1 MTVSPEQQRVL
12 YRHLLLTRLLEERM
26 VSLYRQGKTTGGL
39 YRCLGQE
46 ATAVGSAF
54 ALEDGDL
61 LIPVIRDLGAT
72 LVRGARPVDLLR
84 QVMTKADAPAKGR
97 DGFLHFCL
105 PEKGLYSGIAML
117 GTAVPVLAGMVLADR
132 FLGRRS
138 VGMTYLGEGGTSTGA
153 FHEGINF
160 AGVQRLPLVV
170 VLEYNRYSYSTPSE
184 MQCAAATLAD
194 KAAGYG
200 VASAIVDGND
210 VLAVVGAARAAV
222 AHAREGKGPFLLE
235 CKTYRRKG
243 HAEHDGQAYVDREEL
258 AEWSRRDPIARFER
272 ELEAGGVLDS
282 AGREAVRAGVESDL
296 DAAVAEAEASPAPTP
311 DPEFRGVR
319 ADDEAVV
326 RRRRET
332 FVGGLA

>member
-1 MTVSPEQQRVL
+1 
-12 YRHLLLTRLLEERM
+12 M
-26 VSLYRQGKTTGGL
+26 VSLYRQGKMTGGL

-46 ATAVGSAF
+46 ATAVGTAF
-54 ALEDGDL
+54 ALDDGDL
-61 LIPVIRDLGAT
+61 LIPVIRDLGAV
-72 LVRGARPVDLLR
+72 LVRGARPVDVLR
-84 QVMTKADAPAKGR
+84 QLLAKADGPSRGHDA
-97 DGFLHFCL
+97 FLHFCL
-105 PEKGLYSGIAML
+105 PDKGLYSGIAML
-117 GTAVPVLAGMVLADR
+117 GTAVPVVAGMVLADR
-132 FLGRRS
+132 FLGKRT

-153 FHEGINF
+153 FHEGVNL
-160 AGVQRLPLVV
+160 AAVQRLPLVV

-210 VLAVVGAARAAV
+210 VLAVVEAARAAV
-222 AHAREGKGPFLLE
+222 AHAREGEGPFLLE

-243 HAEHDGQAYVDREEL
+243 HAEHDGQAYVDRDEL
-258 AEWSRRDPIARFER
+258 AEWSRRDPIALFER
-272 ELEAGGVLDS
+272 QLEESGVLD
-282 AGREAVRAGVESDL
+282 AGGRAAVQAEIDAEL
-296 DAAVAEAEASPAPTP
+296 DAAVAEAEASPAPVP

-319 ADDEAVV
+319 ADEEAAV

>member
-1 MTVSPEQQRVL
+1 
-12 YRHLLLTRLLEERM
+12 M
-26 VSLYRQGKTTGGL
+26 VSLYRQGKMTGGL

-46 ATAVGSAF
+46 ATAVGTAF
-54 ALEDGDL
+54 ALEEEDL
-61 LIPVIRDLGAT
+61 LIPVIRDLGSV
-72 LVRGARPVDLLR
+72 LVRGARPADVLR
-84 QVMTKADAPAKGR
+84 QLLAKADGPSRGR
-97 DGFLHFCL
+97 DAFLHFCL

-132 FLGRRS
+132 FLGRRT

-153 FHEGINF
+153 FHEGINL
-160 AGVQRLPLVV
+160 AGVQKLPLVV
-170 VLEYNRYSYSTPSE
+170 VLEHNGYSYSTPSG

-210 VLAVVGAARAAV
+210 LLAVVEAARAAV
-222 AHAREGKGPFLLE
+222 AHARAGRGPFLLE

-243 HAEHDGQAYVDREEL
+243 HAEHDGQAYVDAEEL
-258 AEWSRRDPIARFER
+258 AEWSRRDPIALFER
-272 ELEAGGVLDS
+272 QLDASGVMD
-282 AGREAVRAGVESDL
+282 AAARVAVRAEVDAEL
-296 DAAVAEAEASPAPTP
+296 DAAVTEAEASPTPVP

-319 ADDEAVV
+319 ADEEEVV

>member
-1 MTVSPEQQRVL
+1 
-12 YRHLLLTRLLEERM
+12 M
-26 VSLYRQGKTTGGL
+26 VTLYRQGKMTGGL

-46 ATAVGSAF
+46 ATAVGTAF
-54 ALEDGDL
+54 ALEEGDL
-61 LIPVIRDLGAT
+61 LIPVIRDLGSV
-72 LVRGARPVDLLR
+72 LVRGARPADVLR
-84 QVMTKADAPAKGR
+84 QLLAKGDGPSRGR

-132 FLGRRS
+132 FLGKRT

-160 AGVQRLPLVV
+160 AGVQRLPVVV

-200 VASAIVDGND
+200 IASAIVDGND
-210 VLAVVGAARAAV
+210 VLAVVEAARRAV

-243 HAEHDGQAYVDREEL
+243 HAEHDGQAYVDAGEL
-258 AEWSRRDPIARFER
+258 AEWARRDPIALFEKR
-272 ELEAGGVLDS
+272 LDASGVLD
-282 AGREAVRAGVESDL
+282 AAARAAVRAEVDAEL
-296 DAAVAEAEASPAPTP
+296 DAAVAEAESSPAPVP

-319 ADDEAVV
+319 ADEEDAV

>member
-1 MTVSPEQQRVL
+1 MTFSLEQQRSL
-12 YRHLLLTRLLEERM
+12 YRHLLLTRRLEERM
-26 VSLYRQGKTTGGL
+26 VTLYRQGKMTGGL

-46 ATAVGSAF
+46 ATAVGTAF
-54 ALEDGDL
+54 ALEEGDL
-61 LIPVIRDLGAT
+61 LIPVIRDLGSV
-72 LVRGARPVDLLR
+72 LVRGARPADVLR
-84 QVMTKADAPAKGR
+84 QLLAKGDGPSRGR

-132 FLGRRS
+132 FLGKRT

-160 AGVQRLPLVV
+160 AGVQRLPVVV

-200 VASAIVDGND
+200 IASAIVDGND
-210 VLAVVGAARAAV
+210 VLAVVEAARRAV

-243 HAEHDGQAYVDREEL
+243 HAEHDGQAYVDAGEL
-258 AEWSRRDPIARFER
+258 AEWARRDPIALFEKR
-272 ELEAGGVLDS
+272 LDASGVLD
-282 AGREAVRAGVESDL
+282 AAARAAVRAEVDAEL
-296 DAAVAEAEASPAPTP
+296 DAAVAEAESSPAPVP

-319 ADDEAVV
+319 ADEEDAV

>member
-1 MTVSPEQQRVL
+1 MTFSLEQQRSL

-26 VSLYRQGKTTGGL
+26 VSLYRQGKMTGGL

-46 ATAVGSAF
+46 ATAVGTAF
-54 ALEDGDL
+54 ALEEGDL
-61 LIPVIRDLGAT
+61 LIPVIRDLGSV
-72 LVRGARPVDLLR
+72 LVRGARPADVLR
-84 QVMTKADAPAKGR
+84 QLLAKGDGPSRGR

-132 FLGRRS
+132 FLGKRT

-160 AGVQRLPLVV
+160 AGVQRLPVVV

-200 VASAIVDGND
+200 IASAIVDGND
-210 VLAVVGAARAAV
+210 VLAVVEAARRAV

-243 HAEHDGQAYVDREEL
+243 HAEHDGQAYVDAGEL
-258 AEWSRRDPIARFER
+258 AEWARRDPIALFEKR
-272 ELEAGGVLDS
+272 LDASGVLD
-282 AGREAVRAGVESDL
+282 AAARAAVRAEVDAEL
-296 DAAVAEAEASPAPTP
+296 DAAVAEAESSPAPVP

-319 ADDEAVV
+319 ADEEDAV

>member
-1 MTVSPEQQRVL
+1 MTIPPEDQKAL

-46 ATAVGSAF
+46 ATAVGTAF
-54 ALEDGDL
+54 ALEEGDL

-72 LVRGARPVDLLR
+72 LVRGAQPVEILR
-84 QVMTKADAPAKGR
+84 QMMTKADAPAQGR
-97 DGFLHFCL
+97 EGFLHFCL

-117 GTAVPVLAGMVLADR
+117 GTAVSVLSGMVLADR
-132 FLGRRS
+132 FLGKKT

-160 AGVQRLPLVV
+160 ASVQKLPVV
-170 VLEYNRYSYSTPSE
+170 VILEFNRYSYSTPSE

-194 KAAGYG
+194 KAVGYG

-210 VLAVVGAARAAV
+210 VLAVVEAARRAV
-222 AHAREGKGPFLLE
+222 AHAREGRGPFLLE

-243 HAEHDGQAYVDREEL
+243 HAEHDGQAYVDVEEL
-258 AEWSRRDPIARFER
+258 AEWTRRDPIAHFER
-272 ELEAGGVLDS
+272 ELDASGVMDP
-282 AGREAVRAGVESDL
+282 ADRAAVHAEIDADL
-296 DAAVAEAEASPAPTP
+296 DAAVAEAEASPAPVA
-311 DPEFRGVR
+311 DPQFRGVR
-319 ADDEAVV
+319 ADEEAIV

>member
-1 MTVSPEQQRVL
+1 MTVLPEQQRVL

-39 YRCLGQE
+39 FRCLGQE
-46 ATAVGSAF
+46 ATAVGTAF
-54 ALEDGDL
+54 ALEEGDL

-72 LVRGARPVDLLR
+72 LVRGARPVDILR
-84 QVMTKADAPAKGR
+84 QVMTKADAPARGR

-105 PEKGLYSGIAML
+105 PDRGLYSGIAML

-132 FLGRRS
+132 FLGRRT

-153 FHEGINF
+153 FHEGINL
-160 AGVQRLPLVV
+160 ASVRKLPLVV
-170 VLEYNRYSYSTPSE
+170 VLEFNRYSYSTPSE
-184 MQCAAATLAD
+184 MQCGAATLAD

-210 VLAVVGAARAAV
+210 VLAVVEAARRAV
-222 AHAREGKGPFLLE
+222 AHARGGHGPYLLE

-243 HAEHDGQAYVDREEL
+243 HAEHDGQAYVDAAEL
-258 AEWSRRDPIARFER
+258 AEWARRDPIARFER
-272 ELEAGGVLDS
+272 QLDESGVLD
-282 AGREAVRAGVESDL
+282 AAAREAVRAEIEAQL
-296 DAAVAEAEASPAPTP
+296 DAAVAEAEASPSPVP

-319 ADDEAVV
+319 ADEEAAV
-326 RRRRET
+326 RRRAET
-332 FVGGLA
+332 SVGGLA

>member
-1 MTVSPEQQRVL
+1 MTASPEQQRDL

-46 ATAVGSAF
+46 ATAVGTAF
-54 ALEDGDL
+54 ALEEGDL

-84 QVMTKADAPAKGR
+84 QVMTRGDAPARGR

-117 GTAVPVLAGMVLADR
+117 GTAVPVLAGMVFADR
-132 FLGRRS
+132 FLGKRT

-160 AGVQRLPLVV
+160 AAVQKLPVVV
-170 VLEYNRYSYSTPSE
+170 VLEFNRFSYSTPSE
-184 MQCAAATLAD
+184 IQCSAATLAD
-194 KAAGYG
+194 KAVGYG
-200 VASAIVDGND
+200 IASAIVDGND
-210 VLAVVGAARAAV
+210 VLAVVEAARRAV
-222 AHAREGKGPFLLE
+222 SHAREGNGPFLLE

-243 HAEHDGQAYVDREEL
+243 HAEHDGQAYVDADEL
-258 AEWSRRDPIARFER
+258 AEWTRRDPIARFER
-272 ELEAGGVLDS
+272 QLD
-282 AGREAVRAGVESDL
+282 ANGTMDAATREAVRAAVEAEL
-296 DAAVAEAEASPAPTP
+296 DAAVAEAEASPAPVP

-319 ADDEAVV
+319 ADEEAVV
-326 RRRRET
+326 RRRVGT
-332 FVGGLA
+332 YVGGLS

>member
-1 MTVSPEQQRVL
+1 MTIPPEEQRLL
-12 YRHLLLTRLLEERM
+12 YRYLLLTRLLEERM

-46 ATAVGSAF
+46 ATAVGTAF
-54 ALEDGDL
+54 ALEEGDL

-72 LVRGARPVDLLR
+72 LARGARPADLLR

-117 GTAVPVLAGMVLADR
+117 GTAVPVLAGMVFADR
-132 FLGRRS
+132 FLGRRT

-153 FHEGINF
+153 FHEGINL
-160 AGVQRLPLVV
+160 AAVQRLPVVV
-170 VLEYNRYSYSTPSE
+170 VLEYNRFSYSTPSE

-210 VLAVVGAARAAV
+210 VLAVLGAARRAV
-222 AHAREGKGPFLLE
+222 AWAREGNGPFLLE

-243 HAEHDGQAYVDREEL
+243 HAEHDGQHYVDAEEL

-272 ELEAGGVLDS
+272 HLDASGVLD
-282 AGREAVRAGVESDL
+282 ARAREALRAEVDAEL
-296 DAAVAEAEASPAPTP
+296 DAAVVEAEASPAPVP
-311 DPEFRGVR
+311 DPDFRGVR
-319 ADDEAVV
+319 ADEESVV

>member
-1 MTVSPEQQRVL
+1 MTVSPEQQRIL

-46 ATAVGSAF
+46 ATAVGTAF

-132 FLGRRS
+132 ALGKHT

-160 AGVQRLPLVV
+160 AAVQKLPLVV
-170 VLEYNRYSYSTPSE
+170 VLEFNRFSYSTPSE
-184 MQCAAATLAD
+184 AQCAAATLAD

-210 VLAVVGAARAAV
+210 VLAVVEAARRAV
-222 AHAREGKGPFLLE
+222 AHAREGNGPFLLE

-243 HAEHDGQAYVDREEL
+243 HAEHDGQAYVDRDEL
-258 AEWSRRDPIARFER
+258 AEWSRRDPIALFER
-272 ELEAGGVLDS
+272 QLEESGVLD
-282 AGREAVRAGVESDL
+282 AGGRAAVQAEIDAEL
-296 DAAVAEAEASPAPTP
+296 DAAVAEAEASPAPVP

-319 ADDEAVV
+319 ADEEAAV

>member
-1 MTVSPEQQRVL
+1 MIVSPEQQRTL

-26 VSLYRQGKTTGGL
+26 VSLYRQGKMTGGL

-46 ATAVGSAF
+46 ATAVGTAF
-54 ALEDGDL
+54 ALEEGDL
-61 LIPVIRDLGAT
+61 LVPVIRDLGAT
-72 LVRGARPVDLLR
+72 LVRGARPVDILR
-84 QVMTKADAPAKGR
+84 QVMTKGNSPARGR

-117 GTAVPVLAGMVLADR
+117 GTAVSVVAGMVLADR
-132 FLGRRS
+132 FLGKRT

-160 AGVQRLPLVV
+160 AAVQKLPLVV
-170 VLEYNRYSYSTPSE
+170 VLEFNRFSYSTPSE
-184 MQCAAATLAD
+184 MQCGAATLAD

-210 VLAVVGAARAAV
+210 VLAVVEAARRAV
-222 AHAREGKGPFLLE
+222 AHAREGNGPFLLE

-243 HAEHDGQAYVDREEL
+243 HAEHDGQHYVDAEEL
-258 AEWSRRDPIARFER
+258 AEWARRDPVARFER
-272 ELEAGGVLDS
+272 ELDASGVMD
-282 AGREAVRAGVESDL
+282 AAARAAVHAEIDGEL
-296 DAAVAEAEASPAPTP
+296 DAAVAEAEASPAPVP

-319 ADDEAVV
+319 ADEEDVV
-326 RRRRET
+326 RRRRDT

>member
-1 MTVSPEQQRVL
+1 
-12 YRHLLLTRLLEERM
+12 M
-26 VSLYRQGKTTGGL
+26 VSLYRQGKMTGGL

-46 ATAVGSAF
+46 ATAVGTAF
-54 ALEDGDL
+54 ALEEGDL
-61 LIPVIRDLGAT
+61 LIPVIRDLGAV
-72 LVRGARPVDLLR
+72 LVRGARPADVLR
-84 QVMTKADAPAKGR
+84 QLLAKGDGPSRGR
-97 DGFLHFCL
+97 DAFLHFCL
-105 PEKGLYSGIAML
+105 PENGLYSGIAML

-132 FLGRRS
+132 FLGRRT

-160 AGVQRLPLVV
+160 AGVQKLPLVV
-170 VLEYNRYSYSTPSE
+170 VLEYNRFSYSTPSA

-200 VASAIVDGND
+200 VGSAIVDGND
-210 VLAVVGAARAAV
+210 LLAVVEAARAAV

-243 HAEHDGQAYVDREEL
+243 HAEHDGQAYVDRDEL

-272 ELEAGGVLDS
+272 ELDASGVLDA
-282 AGREAVRAGVESDL
+282 AGREAVRAGVEADL
-296 DAAVAEAEASPAPTP
+296 DAAVAEAEASPAPIP

-319 ADDEAVV
+319 ADEEAAV

>member
-1 MTVSPEQQRVL
+1 
-12 YRHLLLTRLLEERM
+12 M
-26 VSLYRQGKTTGGL
+26 VSLYRQGKMTGGL

-46 ATAVGSAF
+46 ATAVGTAF
-54 ALEDGDL
+54 ALEEGDL
-61 LIPVIRDLGAT
+61 LIPVIRDLGSV
-72 LVRGARPVDLLR
+72 LVRGARPADVLR
-84 QVMTKADAPAKGR
+84 QLLAKGDGPSRGR

-105 PEKGLYSGIAML
+105 PRRGLYSGIAML

-132 FLGRRS
+132 FLGKRT

-160 AGVQRLPLVV
+160 AGVQRLPVVV
-170 VLEYNRYSYSTPSE
+170 VLEYNHYSYSTPSE

-200 VASAIVDGND
+200 ISSAIVDGND
-210 VLAVVGAARAAV
+210 VLSVVEAARRAV
-222 AHAREGKGPFLLE
+222 AHARAGNGPFLLE

-243 HAEHDGQAYVDREEL
+243 HAEHDGQAYVDAGEL
-258 AEWSRRDPIARFER
+258 AEWARRDPIALFEKQ
-272 ELEAGGVLDS
+272 LDASGVMD
-282 AGREAVRAGVESDL
+282 AAARAAVRAEVDAEL
-296 DAAVAEAEASPAPTP
+296 DAAVAEAEASPAPVP

-319 ADDEAVV
+319 ADEEDAV

>member
-1 MTVSPEQQRVL
+1 
-12 YRHLLLTRLLEERM
+12 M
-26 VSLYRQGKTTGGL
+26 VSLYRQGKMTGGL

-46 ATAVGSAF
+46 ATAVGTAF
-54 ALEDGDL
+54 ALEEEDL
-61 LIPVIRDLGAT
+61 LIPVIRDLGSV
-72 LVRGARPVDLLR
+72 LVRGARPADVLR
-84 QVMTKADAPAKGR
+84 QLLAKADGPSRGR
-97 DGFLHFCL
+97 DAFLHFCL

-132 FLGRRS
+132 FLGRRT

-153 FHEGINF
+153 FHEGINL
-160 AGVQRLPLVV
+160 AGVQKLPLVV
-170 VLEYNRYSYSTPSE
+170 VLEHNGYSYSTPSG

-210 VLAVVGAARAAV
+210 LLAVVEAARAAV
-222 AHAREGKGPFLLE
+222 AHARAGRGPFLLE

-243 HAEHDGQAYVDREEL
+243 HAEHDGQAYVDAEEL
-258 AEWSRRDPIARFER
+258 AEWSLRDPIALFER
-272 ELEAGGVLDS
+272 QLDASGVMD
-282 AGREAVRAGVESDL
+282 AAARVAVRAEVDAEL
-296 DAAVAEAEASPAPTP
+296 DAAVTEAEASPTPVP
-311 DPEFRGVR
+311 DPVFRGVR
-319 ADDEAVV
+319 ADEEEVV

>member
-46 ATAVGSAF
+46 ATAVGTAF

-132 FLGRRS
+132 ALGKKT

-160 AGVQRLPLVV
+160 AAVQRLPLVV
-170 VLEYNRYSYSTPSE
+170 VLEFNRFSYSTPSE

-200 VASAIVDGND
+200 VAGAIVDGND
-210 VLAVVGAARAAV
+210 VLAVVEAARRAV
-222 AHAREGKGPFLLE
+222 AHARDGNGPFLLE

-243 HAEHDGQAYVDREEL
+243 HAEHDGQAYVDRDEL
-258 AEWSRRDPIARFER
+258 AEWARRDPIALFER
-272 ELEAGGVLDS
+272 QLEESGVLD
-282 AGREAVRAGVESDL
+282 AGGRAAVQAEINAEL
-296 DAAVAEAEASPAPTP
+296 DAAVAEAEASPAPVP

-319 ADDEAVV
+319 ADEEAAV

>member
-1 MTVSPEQQRVL
+1 MTVFPEQQRNL

-46 ATAVGSAF
+46 ATAVGTAF
-54 ALEDGDL
+54 ALEEGDL

-84 QVMTKADAPAKGR
+84 QVMTRGNAPARGR

-117 GTAVPVLAGMVLADR
+117 GTAVPVLAGMVFADR
-132 FLGRRS
+132 FLGKRT
-138 VGMTYLGEGGTSTGA
+138 VGLTYLGEGGTSTGA

-160 AGVQRLPLVV
+160 AAVQKLPVVV
-170 VLEYNRYSYSTPSE
+170 VLEFNRFSYSTPSE
-184 MQCAAATLAD
+184 MQCSAATLAD
-194 KAAGYG
+194 KAVGYG

-210 VLAVVGAARAAV
+210 VLAVVEAARRAV
-222 AHAREGKGPFLLE
+222 SHAREGNGPFLLE

-243 HAEHDGQAYVDREEL
+243 HAEHDGQAYVDAEEL
-258 AEWSRRDPIARFER
+258 AEWTRRDPIARFER
-272 ELEAGGVLDS
+272 QLDAS
-282 AGREAVRAGVESDL
+282 GAMDAAAREAIRAAVEGEL
-296 DAAVAEAEASPAPTP
+296 DVAVAEAEASPAPVA
-311 DPEFRGVR
+311 DPRFRGVR
-319 ADDEAVV
+319 ADEDAVV
-326 RRRRET
+326 RRRAGT
-332 FVGGLA
+332 YVGGLS

>member
-1 MTVSPEQQRVL
+1 
-12 YRHLLLTRLLEERM
+12 M
-26 VSLYRQGKTTGGL
+26 VSLYRQGKMTGGL

-46 ATAVGSAF
+46 ATAVGTAF
-54 ALEDGDL
+54 ALEEGDL
-61 LIPVIRDLGAT
+61 LIPVIRDLGAV
-72 LVRGARPVDLLR
+72 LVRGARPADVLR
-84 QVMTKADAPAKGR
+84 QLLAKGDGPSWGR
-97 DGFLHFCL
+97 DAFLHFCL
-105 PEKGLYSGIAML
+105 PENGLYSGIAML

-132 FLGRRS
+132 FLGRS
-138 VGMTYLGEGGTSTGA
+138 TVGMTYLGEGGTSTGA

-160 AGVQRLPLVV
+160 AGVQKLPLVV
-170 VLEYNRYSYSTPSE
+170 VLEYNRFSYSTPSE

-210 VLAVVGAARAAV
+210 VLAVVEAARAAV

-243 HAEHDGQAYVDREEL
+243 HAEHDGQAYVDRDEL

-272 ELEAGGVLDS
+272 ELEAGGVLDA
-282 AGREAVRAGVESDL
+282 AGREAVRAAVEAEL
-296 DAAVAEAEASPAPTP
+296 DTAVAEAEASPAPVP

-319 ADDEAVV
+319 ADEEATV

>member
-1 MTVSPEQQRVL
+1 MTVSPEQQRIL

-46 ATAVGSAF
+46 ATAVGTAF

-132 FLGRRS
+132 ALGKRT

-153 FHEGINF
+153 FHEGTNF
-160 AGVQRLPLVV
+160 AAVQKLPLVV
-170 VLEYNRYSYSTPSE
+170 VLEFNRFSYSTPSE
-184 MQCAAATLAD
+184 AQCAAATLAD

-210 VLAVVGAARAAV
+210 VLAVVEAARRAV
-222 AHAREGKGPFLLE
+222 AHARKGNGPFLLE

-243 HAEHDGQAYVDREEL
+243 HAEHDGQAYVDRDEL
-258 AEWSRRDPIARFER
+258 AEWSRRDPIALFER
-272 ELEAGGVLDS
+272 QLEESGVLD
-282 AGREAVRAGVESDL
+282 AGGRAAVQAEIDAEL
-296 DAAVAEAEASPAPTP
+296 DAAVAEAEASPAPFP

-319 ADDEAVV
+319 ADEEAAV

>member
-1 MTVSPEQQRVL
+1 
-12 YRHLLLTRLLEERM
+12 M
-26 VSLYRQGKTTGGL
+26 VSLYRQGKTNGGL

-46 ATAVGSAF
+46 ATAVGTAF
-54 ALEDGDL
+54 ALEEGDL
-61 LIPVIRDLGAT
+61 LMPLIRDLGAV
-72 LVRGARPVDLLR
+72 LVKGARPVDLLR

-97 DGFLHFCL
+97 DGFLHFSL
-105 PEKGLYSGIAML
+105 PGKGLYCGIAML
-117 GTAVPVLAGMVLADR
+117 GTSVSVVGGMVLADR
-132 FLGRRS
+132 FLGKKT

-153 FHEGINF
+153 FHEGINL
-160 AGVQRLPLVV
+160 AAVQKLPVVV

-210 VLAVVGAARAAV
+210 VLAVVEAARRAV
-222 AHAREGKGPFLLE
+222 AHAREGRGPFLLE

-243 HAEHDGQAYVDREEL
+243 HAEHDGQHYVDADEL
-258 AEWSRRDPIARFER
+258 AEWSRRDPIAGFER
-272 ELEAGGVLDS
+272 ELDAGGVLG
-282 AGREAVRAGVESDL
+282 AAARAAVHAEVDAEL
-296 DAAVAEAEASPAPTP
+296 DAAVAEAEASPAPVP
-311 DPEFRGVR
+311 DPDFRGVR
-319 ADDEAVV
+319 ADEEDVV

>member
-1 MTVSPEQQRVL
+1 MTVSPEQQKEL

-46 ATAVGSAF
+46 ATAVGTAF
-54 ALEDGDL
+54 ALEEGDL

-84 QVMTKADAPAKGR
+84 QVMTKADSPARGR

-105 PEKGLYSGIAML
+105 PQKGLYSGIAML
-117 GTAVPVLAGMVLADR
+117 GTAVPVLAGMVFADR
-132 FLGRRS
+132 FLGRKT

-160 AGVQRLPLVV
+160 AGVQKLPLVV

-200 VASAIVDGND
+200 VAAAIVDGND
-210 VLAVVGAARAAV
+210 VLAVVGAARRAV
-222 AHAREGKGPFLLE
+222 VWAREGNGPFLLE

-243 HAEHDGQAYVDREEL
+243 HAEHDGQHYVDAEEL
-258 AEWSRRDPIARFER
+258 HEWTRRDPIAAFER
-272 ELEAGGVLDS
+272 QLDAS
-282 AGREAVRAGVESDL
+282 GILDTGARAAVRAEIDAEL
-296 DAAVAEAEASPAPTP
+296 DAAVAEAEASPAPAP
-311 DPEFRGVR
+311 DPAFRGVR
-319 ADDEAVV
+319 ADEEAVV

-332 FVGGLA
+332 FVGGLP

>member
-1 MTVSPEQQRVL
+1 MTVSLEQQTSL
-12 YRHLLLTRLLEERM
+12 YRYLLLTRLLEERM

-46 ATAVGSAF
+46 ATAVGTAF
-54 ALEDGDL
+54 ALEEGDL

-72 LVRGARPVDLLR
+72 LVRGARPADLLR

-132 FLGRRS
+132 LLGKRT

-160 AGVQRLPLVV
+160 AGVRKLPLVV
-170 VLEYNRYSYSTPSE
+170 VLEFNRFSYSTPSE

-200 VASAIVDGND
+200 IAGAIVDGND
-210 VLAVVGAARAAV
+210 VLAVVEAARRAV
-222 AHAREGKGPFLLE
+222 AHAREGNGPFLLE

-243 HAEHDGQAYVDREEL
+243 HAEHDGQAYVDRDEL
-258 AEWSRRDPIARFER
+258 AEWSRRDPIARFEGD
-272 ELEAGGVLDS
+272 LEAGGVLG
-282 AGREAVRAGVESDL
+282 AAAREAVRAEIDAEL
-296 DAAVAEAEASPAPTP
+296 DAAVAEAEASPAPVP
-311 DPEFRGVR
+311 DSEFRGVR
-319 ADDEAVV
+319 ADEEDAV

>member
-1 MTVSPEQQRVL
+1 
-12 YRHLLLTRLLEERM
+12 M
-26 VSLYRQGKTTGGL
+26 VSLYRQGKMTGGL

-46 ATAVGSAF
+46 ATAVGTAF
-54 ALEDGDL
+54 ALEEGDL
-61 LIPVIRDLGAT
+61 LIPVIRDLGSV
-72 LVRGARPVDLLR
+72 LVRGARSADVLR
-84 QVMTKADAPAKGR
+84 QLLAKADGPSRGR
-97 DGFLHFCL
+97 DAFLHFCL

-132 FLGRRS
+132 FLGKRT

-153 FHEGINF
+153 FHEGINL
-160 AGVQRLPLVV
+160 AGVQKLPLVV
-170 VLEYNRYSYSTPSE
+170 VLEYNGYSYSTPSG

-210 VLAVVGAARAAV
+210 LLAVVEAARAAV
-222 AHAREGKGPFLLE
+222 AHARAGRGPFLLE

-243 HAEHDGQAYVDREEL
+243 HAEHDGQAYVDAEEL
-258 AEWSRRDPIARFER
+258 AEWSRRDPIALFER
-272 ELEAGGVLDS
+272 QLDASGVMD
-282 AGREAVRAGVESDL
+282 AAARVAVRAEVDAEL
-296 DAAVAEAEASPAPTP
+296 DAAVAEAEASPTPVP

-319 ADDEAVV
+319 ADEEETV

>member
-1 MTVSPEQQRVL
+1 MTVSPEQQRIL

-46 ATAVGSAF
+46 ATAVGTAF

-132 FLGRRS
+132 ALGKHT

-160 AGVQRLPLVV
+160 AAVQKLPLVV
-170 VLEYNRYSYSTPSE
+170 VLEFNRFSYSTPSE
-184 MQCAAATLAD
+184 AQCAAATLAD

-210 VLAVVGAARAAV
+210 VLAVVEAARRAV
-222 AHAREGKGPFLLE
+222 AHAREGNGPFLLE

-258 AEWSRRDPIARFER
+258 AEWSRRDPIALFER
-272 ELEAGGVLDS
+272 QLEESGVLD
-282 AGREAVRAGVESDL
+282 AGGRAAVQAEIDAEL
-296 DAAVAEAEASPAPTP
+296 DAAVAEAEASPAPVP

-319 ADDEAVV
+319 ADEEAAV

>member
-1 MTVSPEQQRVL
+1 MTVSPEQQRSL
-12 YRHLLLTRLLEERM
+12 YRNLLLTRLLEERM

-46 ATAVGSAF
+46 ATAVGTAS
-54 ALEDGDL
+54 ALEEGDL
-61 LIPVIRDLGAT
+61 LIPVIRDLGAV
-72 LVRGARPVDLLR
+72 LVRGARPADLLR
-84 QVMTKADAPAKGR
+84 QVMTTADAPAKGR

-117 GTAVPVLAGMVLADR
+117 GTAVPVLAGMVFADR
-132 FLGRRS
+132 ALGKRT

-160 AGVQRLPLVV
+160 AAVQRLPLVV
-170 VLEYNRYSYSTPSE
+170 VLEFNRYSYSTPSE

-194 KAAGYG
+194 KAVGYG

-210 VLAVVGAARAAV
+210 VLAVVEAARRAV
-222 AHAREGKGPFLLE
+222 AWAREGNGPFLLE

-272 ELEAGGVLDS
+272 QLDES
-282 AGREAVRAGVESDL
+282 SILDAAARAAVRAEIDAEL
-296 DAAVAEAEASPAPTP
+296 DAAVAEAEDSPAPVP

-319 ADDEAVV
+319 ADEEDAV

>member
-1 MTVSPEQQRVL
+1 MTVSPEQQRSL
-12 YRHLLLTRLLEERM
+12 YRNLLLTRLLEERM

-46 ATAVGSAF
+46 ATAVGTAS
-54 ALEDGDL
+54 ALEEGDL
-61 LIPVIRDLGAT
+61 LIPVIRDLGAV
-72 LVRGARPVDLLR
+72 LVRGARPADLLR
-84 QVMTKADAPAKGR
+84 QVMTTADAPAKGR

-117 GTAVPVLAGMVLADR
+117 GTAVPVLAGMVFADR
-132 FLGRRS
+132 ALGKRT

-160 AGVQRLPLVV
+160 AAVQRLPLVV
-170 VLEYNRYSYSTPSE
+170 VLEFNRYSYSTPSE

-194 KAAGYG
+194 KAVGYG

-210 VLAVVGAARAAV
+210 VLAVVEAARRAV
-222 AHAREGKGPFLLE
+222 AWAREGNGPFLLE

-272 ELEAGGVLDS
+272 QLDES
-282 AGREAVRAGVESDL
+282 SILDAAARAAVRAGIDAEL
-296 DAAVAEAEASPAPTP
+296 DAAVAEAEDSPAPVP

-319 ADDEAVV
+319 ADEEDAV

>member
-1 MTVSPEQQRVL
+1 
-12 YRHLLLTRLLEERM
+12 M
-26 VSLYRQGKTTGGL
+26 VSLYRQGKMTGGL

-46 ATAVGSAF
+46 ATAVGTAF
-54 ALEDGDL
+54 ALEEGDL
-61 LIPVIRDLGAT
+61 LIPVIRDLGAV
-72 LVRGARPVDLLR
+72 LVRGARPADVLR
-84 QVMTKADAPAKGR
+84 QLLAKGDGPSRGR
-97 DGFLHFCL
+97 DAFLHFCL

-132 FLGRRS
+132 ALGKRT

-160 AGVQRLPLVV
+160 AGVQKLPLVV
-170 VLEYNRYSYSTPSE
+170 VLEYNRFSYSTPSA

-200 VASAIVDGND
+200 VGSAIVDGND
-210 VLAVVGAARAAV
+210 LLAVVEAARAAV
-222 AHAREGKGPFLLE
+222 AHAREGSGPFLLE

-243 HAEHDGQAYVDREEL
+243 HAEHDGQAYVDADEL
-258 AEWSRRDPIARFER
+258 AEWSRRDPIALFER
-272 ELEAGGVLDS
+272 TLEASGVLG
-282 AGREAVRAGVESDL
+282 AAARAAVRAEIEAEL
-296 DAAVAEAEASPAPTP
+296 DVAVAEAEASPAPVS

-319 ADDEAVV
+319 ADEEAAV

>member
-1 MTVSPEQQRVL
+1 
-12 YRHLLLTRLLEERM
+12 M
-26 VSLYRQGKTTGGL
+26 VSSYRQGKMTGGL

-46 ATAVGSAF
+46 ATAVGTAF
-54 ALEDGDL
+54 ALEEGDL
-61 LIPVIRDLGAT
+61 LIPVIRDLGAV
-72 LVRGARPVDLLR
+72 LVRGARPADVLR
-84 QVMTKADAPAKGR
+84 QLLAKGDSPSRGR

-105 PEKGLYSGIAML
+105 PENGLYSGIAML

-132 FLGRRS
+132 FLGRRT

-160 AGVQRLPLVV
+160 AGVQKLPLVV
-170 VLEYNRYSYSTPSE
+170 VLEYNRFSYSTPSE

-210 VLAVVGAARAAV
+210 VLAVVEAARAAV
-222 AHAREGKGPFLLE
+222 AHAREGEGPFLLE

-243 HAEHDGQAYVDREEL
+243 HAEHDGQAYVDRDEL

-272 ELEAGGVLDS
+272 ELDASGVLDA
-282 AGREAVRAGVESDL
+282 AGREAVRAGVEADL
-296 DAAVAEAEASPAPTP
+296 DAAVAEAEASPAPIP

-319 ADDEAVV
+319 ADEEAAV